1 MKRVFFK
8 LLLALRDK
16 EILNYSASLSF
27 YSILSLIPIL
37 FVCFSV
43 FTQIPSFEAHY
54 ERAKSVIFTFLI
66 PAQQDLVASY
76 LDTFL
81 KNSVNLGIMGL
92 IAMAF
97 TSLAFFSG
105 YDFVI
110 NRITAQQD
118 LVASYL
124 DTFLKNSVNLGIMG
138 LIAMAF
144 TSLAFFSG
152 YDFVI
157 NRITQNEPKGL
168 WASIS
173 SYWTLLTLV
182 PLGLGLSFYVSSL
195 IQKTLDDY
203 HIGFN
208 FFEILPFV
216 IIWALFF
223 ISYSSSLHQVSL
235 KNLALT
241 SFCAGAIWYA
251 GKNLF
256 VYYVVYNKT
265 YASVYGSFSTIL
277 FFFIWI
283 YISWVIYLY
292 GLKICFFLNE
302 NERDKIKQNAKKRQN
317 SKINSKQTK

>member
-1 MKRVFFK
+1 MKRVFK

-110 NRITAQQD
+110 NRIT
-118 LVASYL
+118 
-124 DTFLKNSVNLGIMG
+124 
-138 LIAMAF
+138 
-144 TSLAFFSG
+144 
-152 YDFVI
+152 
-157 NRITQNEPKGL
+157 QNEPKGL

-216 IIWALFF
+216 IIWTLFF

>member
-1 MKRVFFK
+1 MKRIFK

-92 IAMAF
+92 IA
-97 TSLAFFSG
+97 
-105 YDFVI
+105 I
-110 NRITAQQD
+110 
-118 LVASYL
+118 
-124 DTFLKNSVNLGIMG
+124 
-138 LIAMAF
+138 AF

>member
-1 MKRVFFK
+1 MKRIFK
-8 LLLALRDK
+8 LLSALRDK

-37 FVCFSV
+37 FICFSV

-66 PAQQDLVASY
+66 P
-76 LDTFL
+76 
-81 KNSVNLGIMGL
+81 
-92 IAMAF
+92 
-97 TSLAFFSG
+97 
-105 YDFVI
+105 
-110 NRITAQQD
+110 AQQD

>member
-1 MKRVFFK
+1 MKRVFK

-66 PAQQDLVASY
+66 P
-76 LDTFL
+76 
-81 KNSVNLGIMGL
+81 
-92 IAMAF
+92 
-97 TSLAFFSG
+97 
-105 YDFVI
+105 
-110 NRITAQQD
+110 AQQD

-317 SKINSKQTK
+317 FKINSKQTK

>member
-1 MKRVFFK
+1 MKRVFK

-66 PAQQDLVASY
+66 P
-76 LDTFL
+76 
-81 KNSVNLGIMGL
+81 
-92 IAMAF
+92 
-97 TSLAFFSG
+97 
-105 YDFVI
+105 
-110 NRITAQQD
+110 AQQD

-241 SFCAGAIWYA
+241 SFYAGAIWYA

>member
-1 MKRVFFK
+1 MKRIFK

-66 PAQQDLVASY
+66 P
-76 LDTFL
+76 
-81 KNSVNLGIMGL
+81 
-92 IAMAF
+92 
-97 TSLAFFSG
+97 
-105 YDFVI
+105 
-110 NRITAQQD
+110 AQQD

-302 NERDKIKQNAKKRQN
+302 DERDKIKQNAKKRQN

>member
-1 MKRVFFK
+1 MKRVFK

-110 NRITAQQD
+110 NRIT
-118 LVASYL
+118 
-124 DTFLKNSVNLGIMG
+124 
-138 LIAMAF
+138 
-144 TSLAFFSG
+144 
-152 YDFVI
+152 
-157 NRITQNEPKGL
+157 QNEPKGL

-208 FFEILPFV
+208 FFEILPFI

>member
-1 MKRVFFK
+1 MKRVFK

-66 PAQQDLVASY
+66 P
-76 LDTFL
+76 
-81 KNSVNLGIMGL
+81 
-92 IAMAF
+92 
-97 TSLAFFSG
+97 
-105 YDFVI
+105 
-110 NRITAQQD
+110 AQQD

-265 YASVYGSFSTIL
+265 YASVFGSFSTIL

>member
-1 MKRVFFK
+1 MKRIFK

-66 PAQQDLVASY
+66 P
-76 LDTFL
+76 
-81 KNSVNLGIMGL
+81 
-92 IAMAF
+92 
-97 TSLAFFSG
+97 
-105 YDFVI
+105 
-110 NRITAQQD
+110 AQQD

-256 VYYVVYNKT
+256 VYNVVYNKT

>member
-1 MKRVFFK
+1 MKRVFK

-110 NRITAQQD
+110 NRIT
-118 LVASYL
+118 
-124 DTFLKNSVNLGIMG
+124 
-138 LIAMAF
+138 
-144 TSLAFFSG
+144 
-152 YDFVI
+152 
-157 NRITQNEPKGL
+157 QNEPKGL

-182 PLGLGLSFYVSSL
+182 PLGLGLSFYVSSF
-195 IQKTLDDY
+195 IQKTLDNY

>member
-1 MKRVFFK
+1 MKRVFK

-54 ERAKSVIFTFLI
+54 ERAKNVIFTFLI

-110 NRITAQQD
+110 NRIT
-118 LVASYL
+118 
-124 DTFLKNSVNLGIMG
+124 
-138 LIAMAF
+138 
-144 TSLAFFSG
+144 
-152 YDFVI
+152 
-157 NRITQNEPKGL
+157 QNEPKGL
-168 WASIS
+168 WTSIS

>member
-1 MKRVFFK
+1 MKRVFK

-54 ERAKSVIFTFLI
+54 ERAKNVIFTFLI
-66 PAQQDLVASY
+66 P
-76 LDTFL
+76 
-81 KNSVNLGIMGL
+81 
-92 IAMAF
+92 
-97 TSLAFFSG
+97 
-105 YDFVI
+105 
-110 NRITAQQD
+110 AQQD

-182 PLGLGLSFYVSSL
+182 PLGLGLSFYVSSF
-195 IQKTLDDY
+195 IQKTLDNY

>member
-1 MKRVFFK
+1 MKRIFK

-37 FVCFSV
+37 FICFSV

-66 PAQQDLVASY
+66 P
-76 LDTFL
+76 
-81 KNSVNLGIMGL
+81 
-92 IAMAF
+92 
-97 TSLAFFSG
+97 
-105 YDFVI
+105 
-110 NRITAQQD
+110 AQQD

>member
-1 MKRVFFK
+1 MKRVFK

-54 ERAKSVIFTFLI
+54 ERAKSVIFAFLI
-66 PAQQDLVASY
+66 PAQQDLVA
-76 LDTFL
+76 
-81 KNSVNLGIMGL
+81 N
-92 IAMAF
+92 
-97 TSLAFFSG
+97 
-105 YDFVI
+105 
-110 NRITAQQD
+110 
-118 LVASYL
+118 YL

-168 WASIS
+168 WMSIS

-195 IQKTLDDY
+195 IQETLDDY

>member
-1 MKRVFFK
+1 MKRIFK

-110 NRITAQQD
+110 NRIT
-118 LVASYL
+118 
-124 DTFLKNSVNLGIMG
+124 
-138 LIAMAF
+138 
-144 TSLAFFSG
+144 
-152 YDFVI
+152 
-157 NRITQNEPKGL
+157 QNEPKGL

-195 IQKTLDDY
+195 IQKTLDGY

>member
-1 MKRVFFK
+1 MKRIFK

-110 NRITAQQD
+110 NRIT
-118 LVASYL
+118 
-124 DTFLKNSVNLGIMG
+124 
-138 LIAMAF
+138 
-144 TSLAFFSG
+144 
-152 YDFVI
+152 
-157 NRITQNEPKGL
+157 QNEPKGL
-168 WASIS
+168 WTSIS

>member
-1 MKRVFFK
+1 MKRIFK

-66 PAQQDLVASY
+66 P
-76 LDTFL
+76 
-81 KNSVNLGIMGL
+81 
-92 IAMAF
+92 
-97 TSLAFFSG
+97 
-105 YDFVI
+105 
-110 NRITAQQD
+110 AQQD

-256 VYYVVYNKT
+256 VYYVVHNKT

>member
-1 MKRVFFK
+1 MKRVFK

-66 PAQQDLVASY
+66 P
-76 LDTFL
+76 
-81 KNSVNLGIMGL
+81 
-92 IAMAF
+92 
-97 TSLAFFSG
+97 
-105 YDFVI
+105 
-110 NRITAQQD
+110 AQQD

>member
-1 MKRVFFK
+1 MKRIFK

-66 PAQQDLVASY
+66 P
-76 LDTFL
+76 
-81 KNSVNLGIMGL
+81 
-92 IAMAF
+92 
-97 TSLAFFSG
+97 
-105 YDFVI
+105 
-110 NRITAQQD
+110 AQQD

>member
-1 MKRVFFK
+1 MKRIFK

-37 FVCFSV
+37 FICFSV

-66 PAQQDLVASY
+66 PAQQDLVA
-76 LDTFL
+76 
-81 KNSVNLGIMGL
+81 N
-92 IAMAF
+92 
-97 TSLAFFSG
+97 
-105 YDFVI
+105 
-110 NRITAQQD
+110 
-118 LVASYL
+118 YL

>member
-1 MKRVFFK
+1 MKRIFK

-110 NRITAQQD
+110 NRIT
-118 LVASYL
+118 
-124 DTFLKNSVNLGIMG
+124 
-138 LIAMAF
+138 
-144 TSLAFFSG
+144 
-152 YDFVI
+152 
-157 NRITQNEPKGL
+157 QNEPKGL
-168 WASIS
+168 WTSIS

-277 FFFIWI
+277 FFLIWI

>member
-1 MKRVFFK
+1 MKRIFK

-110 NRITAQQD
+110 NRIT
-118 LVASYL
+118 
-124 DTFLKNSVNLGIMG
+124 
-138 LIAMAF
+138 
-144 TSLAFFSG
+144 
-152 YDFVI
+152 
-157 NRITQNEPKGL
+157 QNEPKGL
-168 WASIS
+168 WTSIS

-182 PLGLGLSFYVSSL
+182 PLGLGLSFYVSSF
-195 IQKTLDDY
+195 IQKTLDNY

>member
-1 MKRVFFK
+1 MKRIFK

-110 NRITAQQD
+110 NRIT
-118 LVASYL
+118 
-124 DTFLKNSVNLGIMG
+124 
-138 LIAMAF
+138 
-144 TSLAFFSG
+144 
-152 YDFVI
+152 
-157 NRITQNEPKGL
+157 QNEPKGL

-195 IQKTLDDY
+195 IQKALDDY

>member
-1 MKRVFFK
+1 MKRIFK

-37 FVCFSV
+37 FICFSV

-66 PAQQDLVASY
+66 P
-76 LDTFL
+76 
-81 KNSVNLGIMGL
+81 
-92 IAMAF
+92 
-97 TSLAFFSG
+97 
-105 YDFVI
+105 
-110 NRITAQQD
+110 AQQD

-302 NERDKIKQNAKKRQN
+302 NERDKIKQNAKKR
-317 SKINSKQTK
+317 

>member
-1 MKRVFFK
+1 MKRVFK
-8 LLLALRDK
+8 LLLTLRDK

-66 PAQQDLVASY
+66 P
-76 LDTFL
+76 
-81 KNSVNLGIMGL
+81 
-92 IAMAF
+92 
-97 TSLAFFSG
+97 
-105 YDFVI
+105 
-110 NRITAQQD
+110 AQQD

-223 ISYSSSLHQVSL
+223 ISYSSSLHQISL